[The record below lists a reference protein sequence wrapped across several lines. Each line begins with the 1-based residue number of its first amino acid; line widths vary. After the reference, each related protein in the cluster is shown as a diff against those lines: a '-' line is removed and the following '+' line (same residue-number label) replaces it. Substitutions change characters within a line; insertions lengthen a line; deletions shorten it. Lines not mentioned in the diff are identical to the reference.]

1 MSNKNVSDYI
11 KKDTIE
17 LNLKSKNKNSVI
29 KEMYENLKKTGL
41 VLNEEQ
47 ALKDL
52 YAREEMGTTGIGR
65 GVALPHAKTD
75 AVSELVLTIGI
86 CKDGIEYSSIDDSK
100 VTILFMFLCPQEN
113 TQEYLKVL
121 ARISRFI
128 RNDEFRESLLNAK
141 TSEEII
147 EIIKKEEK

>member
-41 VLNEEQ
+41 ILNEEQ

-75 AVSELVLTIGI
+75 SVSELVLTIGI
-86 CKDGIEYSSIDDSK
+86 CKDGIEYSSIDESK
-100 VTILFMFLCPQEN
+100 VNILFMFLCPQEN

-121 ARISRFI
+121 ARISRLI
-128 RNDEFRESLLNAK
+128 RNDDFRNNLLKAK
-141 TSEEII
+141 SSEEIF
-147 EIIKKEEK
+147 EIIEKEES

>member
-1 MSNKNVSDYI
+1 MSNRNVSDYI
-11 KKDTIE
+11 KKETIE